1 MSFVLRSILS
11 AEMYEYLEILNGA
24 EKDTESYVS
33 AFKSLDEYLL
43 SIGLLE
49 KSLPEN
55 VVQDWLK
62 TLTISGTTRNYIIA
76 RIRCFSRY
84 LIAIGIP
91 STEPDY
97 ARAHSTFVTYT
108 FTDKEFA
115 AIIDVADN
123 ATANAVKSETEHV
136 FPVLLRILYGCGLR
150 VGEALALRWEDI
162 DLVSGIIT
170 LLETKNNKQRF
181 VPMSSSLTIL
191 LKMYHERRFEG
202 CSNTTLLF
210 ESAVNPGKPYLKN
223 TFRDWFLRVMRQANI
238 SNERKKHFERCIS
251 THTLRHYF
259 TFKSFQK
266 SEMEGRPFEESAPCL
281 TAYLG
286 HETFFSTE
294 KYLTTDYTMY
304 TDSQQKVAAAI
315 EHLFPEVSF
324 E

>member
-1 MSFVLRSILS
+1 MSFILKSILS

-91 STEPDY
+91 SAEPDY
-97 ARAHSTFVTYT
+97 ARTHSTFVAYT

-123 ATANAVKSETEHV
+123 ATANAVKSETAHV

-150 VGEALALRWEDI
+150 VGEALTLRWEDI

-181 VPMSSSLTIL
+181 VPMSSSLTNL
-191 LKMYHERRFEG
+191 LKKYHERRFDG
-202 CSNTTLLF
+202 CSNTALLF

-238 SNERKKHFERCIS
+238 SNERQKHFERCIS

-266 SEMEGRPFEESAPCL
+266 SEAEGRSFEETAPCL